1 MSIEIK
7 IDKQQ
12 ILKVFHETYLENN
25 YNFLEDDLIK
35 LATAFMSMSAPAI
48 ARAERTECIKFVK
61 SLNTT
66 VGQALED
73 KRGNL

>member
-1 MSIEIK
+1 MSIEVQ
-7 IDKQQ
+7 IDKQK
-12 ILKVFHETYLENN
+12 IFKVFHETYLENN
-25 YNFLEDDLIK
+25 YNFLEDDLVK
-35 LATAFMSMSAPAI
+35 LATAFIAMAAPTI
-48 ARAERTECIKFVK
+48 AKVERTECIKFVK